1 MGLLSLLSYHNYLG
15 SKEKDELDCRRHLFA
30 AVTSCGA
37 YHDSQFLF
45 LLSLMWCA
53 ASNYHFDKEAT
64 ETIIKQEVNTSIDI
78 PDCCWTS
85 FCLLSYFFI
94 A

>member
-1 MGLLSLLSYHNYLG
+1 MMRYTVAAIYSQLSP
-15 SKEKDELDCRRHLFA
+15 
-30 AVTSCGA
+30 SCSA

-64 ETIIKQEVNTSIDI
+64 ERIIKQEMVNV
-78 PDCCWTS
+78 WHFS
-85 FCLLSYFFI
+85 FKMPK
-94 A
+94 